1 MLEWCKE
8 RYVCILSVVR
18 SDLSPEDREVGR
30 SSLTAQDDVSKVAW
44 PLCAE

>member
-8 RYVCILSVVR
+8 RYVCLLSAVR
-18 SDLSPEDREVGR
+18 RDVSPEDREVGR
-30 SSLTAQDDVSKVAW
+30 SSLTAQDDVSKVAQ